1 MRKSILLLLL
11 FPFAVSAQKSYTA
24 RVDDYMNGQIK
35 INDFSG
41 NVLVAQN
48 GKVIYEK
55 AFGLADR
62 ELNVKNNLES
72 KFQIGSLT
80 KQFTASAILQLAEAG
95 KLKLND
101 TIGTYFPG
109 FPKGDSV
116 TIHMLQNHTSG
127 IRNYTGIPEFWKIA
141 ATRLEKD
148 SMVALIK
155 RQPFDFSPG
164 SKFNYSNS
172 GYFLLG
178 YIIAKASGES
188 YSDYVLN
195 KVVKKAGLENTFVN
209 RWDSIL
215 TNRAK
220 GYMKNKNEWQNAM
233 YISMEGPYSAGA
245 IISTVGDLYKWNT
258 ALFANKV
265 ISYASLNKMTTPYLQ
280 NYGYG
285 LGIDTFQHHLRI
297 GHGGGIPGFSSY
309 LVHFPIDSIVVVVLS
324 NSSSNSSAIANAL
337 AAILLGKPVIN
348 PYKHTETKI
357 DSTILSRYIGK
368 YVLASSDTLQII
380 KKNGKLYRRKLDS
393 DIELKPESN
402 TKFFYADESDRQ
414 VEFKV
419 DKSGKIITAFFIN
432 GGMKE
437 EMKQL

>member
-1 MRKSILLLLL
+1 MRKLILLLFL
-11 FPFAVSAQKSYTA
+11 FPYAVLAQKNYT
-24 RVDDYMNGQIK
+24 VQFDNYMNGQVTV
-35 INDFSG
+35 NDFSG
-41 NVLVAQN
+41 NVLVAQK

-80 KQFTASAILQLAEAG
+80 KQFTACAILQLAEAG

-109 FPKGDSV
+109 FSKGDSV
-116 TIHMLQNHTSG
+116 TIHMLLNHTSG
-127 IRNYTGIPEFWKIA
+127 IRNYTDIPEFWKIA
-141 ATRLEKD
+141 ATPMEKD

-164 SKFNYSNS
+164 SKWNYSNS

-178 YIIAKASGES
+178 YIIEKASGQS

-195 KVVKKAGLENTFVN
+195 KVLKKAGLENTFVN

-220 GYMKNKNEWQNAM
+220 GYMKSRNGWVNAF

-245 IISTVGDLYKWNT
+245 IISTVEDLYKWNM
-258 ALFANKV
+258 ALFGNKV
-265 ISYASLNKMTTPYLQ
+265 ISSASLTKMTTPYLQ
-280 NYGYG
+280 HYGYG
-285 LGIDTFQHHLRI
+285 LGIDTFQQHLSI
-297 GHGGGIPGFSSY
+297 GHTGGIPGFISY
-309 LVHFPIDSIVVVVLS
+309 LVRFPTDSVVVVVLS
-324 NSSSNSSAIANAL
+324 NNSGNSPTIANAL
-337 AAILLGKPVIN
+337 AANLFGIPVIT
-348 PYKHTETKI
+348 PHKHIEVKI
-357 DSTILSRYIGK
+357 DSTILDHYIGK

-380 KKNGKLYRRKLDS
+380 KKNGKLYRRKPDS
-393 DIELKPESN
+393 EIELKPESN
-402 TKFFYADESDRQ
+402 TTFFYADESDRQ
-414 VEFKV
+414 LEFKIET
-419 DKSGKIITAFFIN
+419 SGKVVDAFFIN
-432 GGMKE
+432 AGIKEKMKR
-437 EMKQL
+437 L